1 MAARLPP
8 ASPPTPLPARLPF
21 QLPAGRI
28 KEEIWRA
35 RADVTAELT
44 LACMGQH
51 AVQIKR
57 NALHW

>member
-1 MAARLPP
+1 MARRLSP
-8 ASPPTPLPARLPF
+8 ASASVACPLF

-28 KEEIWRA
+28 QEEIRKA
-35 RADVTAELT
+35 RADVTAEVT
-44 LACMGQH
+44 LACIEEH